1 MTVIAA
7 WKDKKEVWIAGDS
20 GAFDDS
26 TVIISAEPKIWKTET
41 SLVGV
46 SGSFRIMDILR
57 NSKISD
63 PYKIRDFLMSK
74 SNEVGFP
81 DDWAVL
87 IANKTGIYEIGSDFG
102 VVKSSENY
110 GATGAGAQ
118 AALAA
123 LFVLENTEN
132 TITPRKRVES
142 AVQSAIMH
150 TTNARPPV
158 KVLSL

>member
-20 GAFDDS
+20 GAFDET
-26 TVIISAEPKIWKTET
+26 TVITSAEPKIWKNET

-46 SGSFRIMDILR
+46 AGSFRIMDILR
-57 NSKISD
+57 NSKVGD

-81 DDWAVL
+81 SDWSVL
-87 IANKTGIYEIGSDFG
+87 IATKSGIYEIGADFG
-102 VVKSSENY
+102 VVKSAENY

-118 AALAA
+118 AALSA

-132 TITPRKRVES
+132 TITPRKRVEC
-142 AVQSAIMH
+142 AVQAAITH
-150 TTNARPPV
+150 TTNARPPI